1 MFVFTNI
8 HYIFAWKSVAKSS
21 FLAIKVIQKQVHNG
35 NKHEQNK
42 SIKTPNLQS
51 KLRKKAAF

>member
-1 MFVFTNI
+1 MKIGGQTV
-8 HYIFAWKSVAKSS
+8 Y
-21 FLAIKVIQKQVHNG
+21 LAVKVIQKQVHNG

-51 KLRKKAAF
+51 KLREKAAF

>member
-1 MFVFTNI
+1 MKIDGQIVI
-8 HYIFAWKSVAKSS
+8 SAV
-21 FLAIKVIQKQVHNG
+21 KVIQKQVHNG

-51 KLRKKAAF
+51 KLREKAAF

>member
-1 MFVFTNI
+1 MKI
-8 HYIFAWKSVAKSS
+8 DGQIAI
-21 FLAIKVIQKQVHNG
+21 LAVKAIQKQVYNG

>member
-1 MFVFTNI
+1 MKIGGQTV
-8 HYIFAWKSVAKSS
+8 Y
-21 FLAIKVIQKQVHNG
+21 LAVKVIKKQVHNG

-42 SIKTPNLQS
+42 SIKTPNWQS